1 MAMQLDPAMLQ
12 GPIPGQS
19 LTKPPGDMP
28 WETPPELSTIE
39 EVIDFYTEK
48 LMSAETEDFLLLTL
62 DEGMSV
68 ERIAEFL
75 STSGTMNGRHSL
87 DLAFLIDPYIRE
99 LIRYVADSADVDYI
113 DSYEDRE
120 KKNRIPYR
128 QMREVVREVFT
139 EKPGILP
146 EALIEIE
153 GETPKGLMSRLSKEE
168 E

>member
-62 DEGMSV
+62 DEF
-68 ERIAEFL
+68 I

-99 LIRYVADSADVDYI
+99 LVRYVADSANVDYI
-113 DSYEDRE
+113 ESYADRE
-120 KKNRIPYR
+120 KKRRIPYR
-128 QMREVVREVFT
+128 QMREVVKEVFG
-139 EKPGILP
+139 EKPETVMGSMP
-146 EALIEIE
+146 DMEEA
-153 GETPKGLMSRLSKEE
+153 PKGLMARLSKEE

>member
-1 MAMQLDPAMLQ
+1 
-12 GPIPGQS
+12 
-19 LTKPPGDMP
+19 
-28 WETPPELSTIE
+28 
-39 EVIDFYTEK
+39 
-48 LMSAETEDFLLLTL
+48 MSAETEDFLLLVL

-128 QMREVVREVFT
+128 QMREVVKEVFT

-153 GETPKGLMSRLSKEE
+153 GETPRGLMSRLSKEE